1 MDEKTTE
8 FYKRLKEEL
17 EKDMT
22 WPGPY
27 LFKFI
32 VPADPKNLSTIEQV
46 FDKTDAQIQTR
57 NSSNGK
63 FTSVSI
69 KVTMDNAQQ
78 IIDKYIAV
86 SPIEG
91 LISL

>member
-1 MDEKTTE
+1 MDEKTKD
-8 FYKRLKEEL
+8 FYKRLQDEL

-22 WPGPY
+22 WPGAY

-32 VPADPKNLSTIEQV
+32 VPGDPKNLALIEEV
-46 FDKTDAQIQTR
+46 FDNTDAQIQTR

-69 KVTMDNAQQ
+69 KVTMDSSQQ